1 MNLFNTQFEDGMP
14 EVSSLLFSEII
25 IQRLRRKGIF
35 DKMNMDIADIKSV
48 SRMFYNVDSAS
59 ISSDKYELMRNAVFQ
74 LNSNSAFRHIVDFIS
89 SDANKV
95 DFAMSDL
102 LKENKYTHSSSLHR
116 LCQSAPV
123 TLTMLPSPWGTS
135 FWAVGSSIAD
145 TLGSNA

>member
-1 MNLFNTQFEDGMP
+1 MP

-59 ISSDKYELMRNAVFQ
+59 ISSDKYQ
-74 LNSNSAFRHIVDFIS
+74 LNSNSAFRPFVDFIS